1 MQPRIRERIMLKTR
15 MNRFALIVLALVPAA
30 LAQDSAPLKL
40 SLQDAVAL
48 ALRQN
53 PQVILANLDI
63 SQSRQDTRIA
73 RSALLPQVNGTLGEG
88 VHRFNIETAFGSRFP
103 GLAEHAGPFWVFQG
117 GVGFTA
123 PIFDLTLWNRYRSS
137 QMSQDSRR
145 SQELTVREESVLLV
159 VSQYLGSQRAAAEVD
174 AAQSRVDLA
183 QALYD
188 QAADLQKN
196 GAGTGIDTL
205 RANVQLQNEK
215 QRVIVARTAL
225 ETSLYGLA
233 RLLNV
238 DPQRKIDLADQVH
251 FFDTPE
257 VSIDQTLERAYV
269 ARPELRQ
276 LLNEEQRAA
285 LDAKTASQE
294 RLPKLSLSGFWLEQ
308 GLTPA
313 SIIPVYQYQFDVNV
327 PLFTGGRI
335 QAARDKADLA
345 IRQLKQQEQELRNRI
360 ALEVKTA
367 AAQLESARSQVDV
380 ASLGVS
386 LAKQEVEQARDR
398 FQAGVANNIE
408 VVTAQDELARA
419 NDNQIAALYRYNQSR
434 ADLAH
439 AAGQMEALYAR

>member
-1 MQPRIRERIMLKTR
+1 MLKTR
-15 MNRFALIVLALVPAA
+15 MNGFALMVLALAPAA
-30 LAQDSAPLKL
+30 LAQDSTPLKL
-40 SLQDAVAL
+40 SLKDAVTL

-53 PQVILANLDI
+53 PQVILANLDV
-63 SQSRQDTRIA
+63 SQSQQDTRIA
-73 RSALLPQVNGTLGEG
+73 RSALLPQVNGTLGG
-88 VHRFNIETAFGSRFP
+88 SDHRFNIQTAFGSGFP
-103 GLAEHAGPFWVFQG
+103 GLAEHAGPFWVAQAG
-117 GVGFTA
+117 IGFSA
-123 PIFDLTLWNRYRSS
+123 PVFDLTLWNRYRSS
-137 QMSQDSRR
+137 QMAQDSRR

-183 QALYD
+183 QALHD

-215 QRVIVARTAL
+215 QRVIVARTSL
-225 ETSLYGLA
+225 ETSLYALA
-233 RLLNV
+233 RLLSI
-238 DPQRKIDLADQVH
+238 DPQRKIELADQVN

-257 VSIDQTLERAYV
+257 VSIDQSLERAYA

-276 LLNEEQRAA
+276 VLNEEQRAS
-285 LDAKTASQE
+285 LEVKTAAQE
-294 RLPKLSLSGFWLEQ
+294 RLPKVSLSGFWLEQ
-308 GLTPA
+308 GLTPPSA
-313 SIIPVYQYQFDVNV
+313 IPVYTYEADLNI

-335 QAARDKADLA
+335 QAARDKASLA
-345 IRQLKQQEQELRNRI
+345 IRQLKQQEQEIRNHI

-386 LAKQEVEQARDR
+386 LARQEVEQARDR

>member
-1 MQPRIRERIMLKTR
+1 MLKTR
-15 MNRFALIVLALVPAA
+15 MNGFALIVLAVVPGA
-30 LAQDSAPLKL
+30 LAQDSTPLKL
-40 SLQDAVAL
+40 SLKDAVAL

-63 SQSRQDTRIA
+63 SQSREDTRIA
-73 RSALLPQVNGTLGEG
+73 RSTLLPQVNGTVGESD
-88 VHRFNIETAFGSRFP
+88 HRFNIQTAFGQGFP
-103 GLAEHAGPFWVFQG
+103 GLPEHAGPFRVFQG
-117 GVGFTA
+117 GLSFSA
-123 PIFDLTLWNRYRSS
+123 PVFDLTLWNRYRSS
-137 QMSQDSRR
+137 KMAQDSRR

-215 QRVIVARTAL
+215 QRVIVARTSL
-225 ETSLYGLA
+225 DTSLFGLA
-233 RLLNV
+233 RLLNI
-238 DPQRKIDLADQVH
+238 DPQRKIELADQVN
-251 FFDTPE
+251 FFDTPQ
-257 VSIDQTLERAYV
+257 VSIDQSLERAYA

-276 LLNEEQRAA
+276 VLNEEQRAG
-285 LDAKTASQE
+285 LEAKTASQE
-294 RLPKLSLSGFWLEQ
+294 RLPKISLSGFWLEQ

-313 SIIPVYQYQFDVNV
+313 SIIPVYTYEADLNF

-335 QAARDKADLA
+335 QAARNKADLA
-345 IRQLKQQEQELRNRI
+345 IRQLKQEEQELRNRI

-386 LAKQEVEQARDR
+386 LAKQEVEEARDR

-439 AAGQMEALYAR
+439 AVGQMEAVYAR

>member
-1 MQPRIRERIMLKTR
+1 
-15 MNRFALIVLALVPAA
+15 MNGFALIVLALAPAA
-30 LAQDSAPLKL
+30 LAQDSTPLKL
-40 SLQDAVAL
+40 SLKDAVTL

-63 SQSRQDTRIA
+63 SQSREDTRMA
-73 RSALLPQVNGTLGEG
+73 RSALLPQVNGTLGG
-88 VHRFNIETAFGSRFP
+88 SDHRFNIQTAFGSGFP
-103 GLAEHAGPFWVFQG
+103 GLAEHAGPFWVAQAG
-117 GVGFTA
+117 IGFSA
-123 PIFDLTLWNRYRSS
+123 PVFDLTLWNRYRSS
-137 QMSQDSRR
+137 QMAQDSRR

-183 QALYD
+183 QALHD

-215 QRVIVARTAL
+215 QRVIVARTSL
-225 ETSLYGLA
+225 ETSLYALA
-233 RLLNV
+233 RLLSI
-238 DPQRKIDLADQVH
+238 DPQRKIELADQVN

-257 VSIDQTLERAYV
+257 VSIDQSLERAYA

-276 LLNEEQRAA
+276 VLNEEQRAS
-285 LDAKTASQE
+285 LEVKTAAQE
-294 RLPKLSLSGFWLEQ
+294 RLPKVSLSGFWLEQ
-308 GLTPA
+308 GLTPPSA
-313 SIIPVYQYQFDVNV
+313 IPVYTYEADLNI

-335 QAARDKADLA
+335 QAARDKASLA
-345 IRQLKQQEQELRNRI
+345 IRQLKQQEQEIRNHI

-386 LAKQEVEQARDR
+386 LARQEVEQARDR

>member
-1 MQPRIRERIMLKTR
+1 MLTTR
-15 MNRFALIVLALVPAA
+15 MNGFALIVLALAPAA
-30 LAQDSAPLKL
+30 LAQDSTPLKL
-40 SLQDAVAL
+40 SLKDAVTL

-63 SQSRQDTRIA
+63 SQSREDTRMA
-73 RSALLPQVNGTLGEG
+73 RSALLPQVNGTLGG
-88 VHRFNIETAFGSRFP
+88 SDHRFNIQTAVGSGFP
-103 GLAEHAGPFWVFQG
+103 GLAEHAGPFWVAQAG
-117 GVGFTA
+117 IGFSA
-123 PIFDLTLWNRYRSS
+123 PVFDLTLWNRYRSS
-137 QMSQDSRR
+137 QMAQDSRR

-174 AAQSRVDLA
+174 AAQSRADLA

-215 QRVIVARTAL
+215 QRVIVARTSL
-225 ETSLYGLA
+225 ETSLFALA

-238 DPQRKIDLADQVH
+238 DPQRKIELADQVN
-251 FFDTPE
+251 FFDTPQ
-257 VSIDQTLERAYV
+257 VSIDQTLDRAYA

-276 LLNEEQRAA
+276 VLNEEQRAS
-285 LDAKTASQE
+285 LEAKTADQE
-294 RLPKLSLSGFWLEQ
+294 RLPKVSLTGFWLEQ

-313 SIIPVYQYQFDVNV
+313 SAIPVYTYEADLNIL
-327 PLFTGGRI
+327 LFTGGRI
-335 QAARDKADLA
+335 QAARDKASLA

-398 FQAGVANNIE
+398 FQAGVADNIE